1 MSCEKHKKLI
11 EKYLDGII
19 NDMELANLKSHTES
33 CPSCK
38 NELEQSK
45 QLLGAIAEGMSAEKT
60 AEEARETILS
70 ELTTKRFESVPK
82 VLFAG
87 RMAVAASILIVAG
100 LLLGFYLGRVTNTQT
115 EAALTAKTPLRIA
128 NLEGIVLVK
137 HQGAALWEKLEPE
150 SSVYIGDTFH
160 STSKSD
166 FNLEFRD
173 KSTIKLNQ
181 NSMLVLK
188 EYNGGTQFHLE
199 HGELAAAL
207 ESPHPPFVVSTPN
220 GRVEALGTEFTV
232 SVE

>member
-1 MSCEKHKKLI
+1 MNCAKYKKLI

-19 NDMELANLKSHTES
+19 DDTELIRLKSHTEDCS
-33 CPSCK
+33 VCQKEFERCTQMQSIIS
-38 NELEQSK
+38 EGLSIQTTIEQAKDS
-45 QLLGAIAEGMSAEKT
+45 
-60 AEEARETILS
+60 ILS
-70 ELTTKRFESVPK
+70 KLTEKRFGTAPTA
-82 VLFAG
+82 LFG
-87 RMAVAASILIVAG
+87 RRIAIAASILLVAG
-100 LLLGFYLGRVTNTQT
+100 SLLGFYLGRVTSTQT
-115 EAALTAKTPLRIA
+115 GGPLTAQTPLRIA
-128 NLEGIVLVK
+128 SSEGIILVK
-137 HQGAALWEKLEPE
+137 HQGAALWEKLEAE

-160 STSKSD
+160 STAKSA
-166 FNLEFRD
+166 FNLEFQD

-207 ESPHPPFVVSTPN
+207 TSPHPPFVVSTPH

>member
-1 MSCEKHKKLI
+1 MNCEKYKKLI

-19 NDMELANLKSHTES
+19 NDTELANLKSHAQNCS
-33 CPSCK
+33 ACR
-38 NELEQSK
+38 NDFEQCR
-45 QLLGAIAEGMSAEKT
+45 QLQSVITEGMSVQTTAEK
-60 AEEARETILS
+60 ARESILS
-70 ELTTKRFESVPK
+70 RLTDKRFESAPK

-87 RMAVAASILIVAG
+87 RMAVAAGILIVAG
-100 LLLGFYLGRVTNTQT
+100 LLLGFYLGTVTTTETGKPLTTQ
-115 EAALTAKTPLRIA
+115 TPLRIA

-160 STSKSD
+160 PTAKSA
-166 FNLEFRD
+166 FNLEFQD
-173 KSTIKLNQ
+173 KSTIKLNP
-181 NSMLVLK
+181 NSMLILK
-188 EYNGGTQFHLE
+188 EYNGGTQFYLE

-207 ESPHPPFVVSTPN
+207 NSPHPPFVVSTPN

>member
-1 MSCEKHKKLI
+1 MNCERYKKLI

-19 NDMELANLKSHTES
+19 NAADLANLESHTENCS
-33 CPSCK
+33 ACRD
-38 NELEQSK
+38 EFERSK
-45 QLLGAIAEGMSAEKT
+45 QLQTVLAEGMSVQTDAK
-60 AEEARETILS
+60 EAKEAVLS
-70 ELTTKRFESVPK
+70 RLTDKGLVAAPK
-82 VLFAG
+82 VFFAG
-87 RMAVAASILIVAG
+87 RMAIAASILIVAG
-100 LLLGFYLGRVTNTQT
+100 LFLSFYLGRVTSTQT
-115 EAALTAKTPLRIA
+115 RTPLTAQTSLRIA
-128 NLEGIVLVK
+128 SLEGIVLVK
-137 HQGAALWEKLEPE
+137 HHGAALWEKLEAE
-150 SSVYIGDTFH
+150 SNVYIGDTFH
-160 STSKSD
+160 CSAKSA

-188 EYNGGTQFHLE
+188 ECNGRTQFYLE